1 VWRQIRYQNTLFW
14 RSPVAAFFTLA
25 FPLMFLV
32 LFNLLFEGDI
42 EIAGRDPL
50 TIAQFYAPAL
60 AAFAAASAT
69 YTNIGIGQAIARDEG
84 ILKRFRSTP
93 LPPWVYM
100 AGVVGSAIWLAFI
113 ATVIM
118 LSMGVFVYGMEI
130 YASRLPI
137 AALTFIV
144 GVTTFAL
151 LGLALAAF
159 APTGDSAPAVANA
172 TLLPIAFIS
181 DVFIPIQDPAPWLK
195 FVGDFFPLKHFV
207 VPLQEAF
214 NPFASGNAVP
224 WGDLGVMAAWGVVGI
239 IYALRSFTWEPK
251 TGSGSGRGRRR
262 SRTSA

>member
-1 VWRQIRYQNTLFW
+1 MSDGRTPIPRLVWQQIRYQNTLFW

-25 FPLMFLV
+25 FPVMFLV
-32 LFNLLFEGDI
+32 LFNLLFEGTI

-50 TIAQFYAPAL
+50 TITQFYAPAL

-69 YTNIGIGQAIARDEG
+69 YTNIGVSQAIARDER

-100 AGVVGSAIWLAFI
+100 AGVVGSAFWVALI

-118 LSMGVFVYGMEI
+118 LSMGVFVYGMEV
-130 YASRLPI
+130 YPARLPA
-137 AALTFIV
+137 AALTFAV
-144 GVTTFAL
+144 GVTTFAA

-159 APTGDSAPAVANA
+159 SPTGDSAPAVANA

-181 DVFIPIQDPAPWLK
+181 DVFVPIQDPAPWLR
-195 FVGDFFPLKHFV
+195 FLGDFFPLKHFV

-214 NPFASGNAVP
+214 NPFASGGIR
-224 WGDLGVMAAWGVVGI
+224 WGDLGVMALWAIAAIV
-239 IYALRSFTWEPK
+239 YALRSFSWEPK
-251 TGSGSGRGRRR
+251 AERAS
-262 SRTSA
+262 